1 MKYIDIAD
9 SNRVDRSPD
18 KIIQILSDGTT
29 VEKGYKIKN
38 VQLRLYT
45 EKNDEKLGPY
55 SLITSLVE
63 TDKGSVEMIYDEGF
77 RGNDAL
83 ETSSKFL
90 TESLGISS
98 LILRSLIFL
107 DEKWQTLHTI
117 KNYLQMTKN
126 RFVPYVTKNHFTIV
140 QWMMIITALNMF

>member
-1 MKYIDIAD
+1 MKYVDIVD
-9 SNRVDRSPD
+9 SKRVDRHPD
-18 KIIQILSDGTT
+18 KIIQVVSDGTT

-45 EKNDEKLGPY
+45 EKNDAKLGPY

-77 RGNDAL
+77 RGIDVL

-90 TESLGISS
+90 TENLGISS

-107 DEKWQTLHTI
+107 DGK
-117 KNYLQMTKN
+117 
-126 RFVPYVTKNHFTIV
+126 
-140 QWMMIITALNMF
+140 

>member
-1 MKYIDIAD
+1 MKYVDV
-9 SNRVDRSPD
+9 SNPKRIERVPD
-18 KIIQILSDGTT
+18 KIIQLLSDGNI

-38 VQLRLYT
+38 IQLRLYT

-90 TESLGISS
+90 TENLGISS

-107 DEKWQTLHTI
+107 DGK
-117 KNYLQMTKN
+117 
-126 RFVPYVTKNHFTIV
+126 
-140 QWMMIITALNMF
+140 

>member
-9 SNRVDRSPD
+9 SQRVDRSPD
-18 KIIQILSDGTT
+18 KIIQVLSNGTSFD
-29 VEKGYKIKN
+29 KGYKIKN
-38 VQLRLYT
+38 IQLRLYI
-45 EKNDEKLGPY
+45 EKNDKKLGPY

-90 TESLGISS
+90 TENLGISS
-98 LILRSLIFL
+98 LVLRSLIFL
-107 DEKWQTLHTI
+107 DGK
-117 KNYLQMTKN
+117 
-126 RFVPYVTKNHFTIV
+126 
-140 QWMMIITALNMF
+140 